1 MVDFSKIKTVHFI
14 GIGGIGTSAI
24 ARMFVL
30 EGKSVSGSD
39 MAESEVT
46 EGLREAGARIIIG
59 QDIKDVPK
67 DTDLIVYTIAL
78 TELEPELLEELK
90 KLNIP
95 MLSYSEALG
104 VISKDKYTIAIT
116 GTHGKTTT
124 TAMVAKILMDAGLDP
139 TVILGSLLLDTPLNP
154 PSKEGGRVLGRTNF
168 VAGKSKYLVV
178 EGCEYCRSFLNL
190 SPSILVIT
198 NIDADHLDYYRDME
212 DIVSAFVELAQKLT
226 KDGYLVIVS
235 HAQTV
240 EAVVK
245 QSHSQNA
252 DFEVLKL
259 PEGFKLHIPGAHNLL
274 NAKAAWGVAK
284 VLNIPDEQAL
294 RSLSEF
300 RGTWRRF
307 EYRGKAKNGALVYD
321 DYGHHPTEIE
331 ATLQGTRELFPK
343 QKIVVI
349 FQPHLYSRTKQHLEG
364 FGAAFKEASSII
376 LLPIYP
382 AREKD
387 SGDISSQMVVDE
399 LKKNGKDAHFVQA
412 FAEAAALAQKL
423 CGARD
428 LILTLGAGETNKVAD
443 LLVG

>member
-1 MVDFSKIKTVHFI
+1 MDFSKIKSVHFI

-24 ARMFVL
+24 ARMFLL
-30 EGKSVSGSD
+30 EGKRVSGSD
-39 MAESEVT
+39 IAENEVT
-46 EGLREAGARIIIG
+46 KELERLGA
-59 QDIKDVPK
+59 
-67 DTDLIVYTIAL
+67 LIVYNQRAENVPADCELVIYTIAIPNDH
-78 TELEPELLEELK
+78 PELVEAK
-90 KLNIP
+90 KRGILI
-95 MLSYSEALG
+95 LSYPEALG
-104 VISKDKYTIAIT
+104 IISKDKYTIAIT

-139 TVILGSLLLDTPLNP
+139 TVIVGSLLLDTPLNP

-212 DIVSAFVELAQKLT
+212 DIVSAFVELAQKLP
-226 KDGYLVIVS
+226 KDGYLVIDS
-235 HAQTV
+235 HAPNV

-245 QSHSQNA
+245 NSPCQNG
-252 DFEVLKL
+252 DFAVLKL
-259 PEGFKLHIPGAHNLL
+259 PEDFKLHIPGAHNLL

-284 VLNIPDEQAL
+284 VLGISDEQAL

-307 EYRGKAKNGALVYD
+307 EYRGKVKNGAHVYD
-321 DYGHHPTEIE
+321 DYGHHPTEIQ

-399 LKKNGKDAHFVQA
+399 LKKNGKDAHFVQT

-443 LLVG
+443 LLVGR